1 MRRRAGRPQLKRDPL
16 GGTQPTMQRLPEL
29 KPTPLRPRHPL
40 VYGAG
45 FFLFIAF
52 MAFMG
57 RIGMFWVLLAT
68 TVAGVVAFWAG
79 AIALRGPLGVP
90 LQTLVSCRGGLV
102 LGEGG
107 ILALGGGGRP

>member
-1 MRRRAGRPQLKRDPL
+1 
-16 GGTQPTMQRLPEL
+16 MQRLPEL

-45 FFLFIAF
+45 FFLFIFIAL

-68 TVAGVVAFWAG
+68 TVAVVMAIGAI
-79 AIALRGPLGVP
+79 AIALRA
-90 LQTLVSCRGGLV
+90 R
-102 LGEGG
+102 
-107 ILALGGGGRP
+107 

>member
-1 MRRRAGRPQLKRDPL
+1 VLSAGPHLLSFNNRRAGGRRRPQLKRDPL

-45 FFLFIAF
+45 FFLFIAL

-68 TVAGVVAFWAG
+68 TVAVVMAIGAI
-79 AIALRGPLGVP
+79 AIALRA
-90 LQTLVSCRGGLV
+90 R
-102 LGEGG
+102 
-107 ILALGGGGRP
+107 

>member
-1 MRRRAGRPQLKRDPL
+1 MPCRARDIVQHQLRRRGGRPQLKRDPL

-45 FFLFIAF
+45 FFLFIAL

-68 TVAGVVAFWAG
+68 TVAVVMAIGAI
-79 AIALRGPLGVP
+79 AIALRA
-90 LQTLVSCRGGLV
+90 R
-102 LGEGG
+102 
-107 ILALGGGGRP
+107 